1 MPERRLYDHNQRNPH
16 RLPPAWN
23 AAGPVRSN
31 SSEGIHPM
39 NKTVLTLTLSA
50 ALLAGPLSARA
61 DHRPEQIPHLDHVF
75 VIMME
80 NHAYAQ
86 IIGNANAPFI
96 NQYAQS
102 ANLATNYFGVGHPSL
117 TNYLETVGGSNFGIE
132 NDNYPNWH
140 GALSDP
146 NRNAPLSGTGTD
158 LETPAAIAPFNTD
171 IPAAPYVAKTIADQ
185 LVERGLSWKTYQ
197 ESLPA
202 SGEIDRVDYSDGSF
216 SNLSAV
222 DQTKVQKLYAVK
234 HNPFAYFANVQ
245 EGSDPRISLN
255 NMAGF
260 DGLNGLYADL
270 RAGRVANF
278 SFIAPNQCHDMHS
291 APGGSALC
299 TADATVVQMGDEA
312 VKQIV
317 TAIKGS
323 KAWKQGRNAI
333 VVTWDEND
341 FGSDPNQVV
350 TIVDTNYGAKGV
362 TSNQPYSHFS
372 LLKTLEASF
381 ELPCL
386 NHACDSNVKLM
397 ADMF

>member
-1 MPERRLYDHNQRNPH
+1 
-16 RLPPAWN
+16 
-23 AAGPVRSN
+23 
-31 SSEGIHPM
+31 M
-39 NKTVLTLTLSA
+39 NKTVLTMTLSA
-50 ALLAGPLSARA
+50 AMLCGSVSVHA
-61 DHRPEQIPHLDHVF
+61 DHRSQQIPHLDHVF

-80 NHAYAQ
+80 NHAYSQ

-96 NQYAQS
+96 NQYARA

-140 GALSDP
+140 GTLADP
-146 NRNAPLSGTGTD
+146 NRNLPLSGTGTD
-158 LETPAAIAPFNTD
+158 LATLAAIAPFNIE
-171 IPAAPYVAKTIADQ
+171 IPGATYVAKTIADQ

-202 SGEIDRVDYSDGSF
+202 SGEIDQVDYSDGNF

-222 DQTKVQKLYAVK
+222 DQAKVQKLYAVK
-234 HNPFAYFANVQ
+234 HNPFVYFANVQ
-245 EGSDPRISLN
+245 ESSDPRISLSN
-255 NMAGF
+255 VARF

-270 RAGRVANF
+270 RSGRVANF
-278 SFIAPNQCHDMHS
+278 SFIAPNQCHDMHG
-291 APGGSALC
+291 AGGGSALC
-299 TADATVVQMGDEA
+299 TVDTNLVQMGDEA
-312 VKQIV
+312 VREIV

-323 KAWKQGRNAI
+323 KVWRQGRNAI

-350 TIVDTNYGAKGV
+350 TIVDTNYGANGV
-362 TSNQPYSHFS
+362 TSSQPYSHFS
-372 LLKTLEASF
+372 LLKTLEAGF

-386 NHACDSNVKLM
+386 NHACDSDVKLM
-397 ADMF
+397 TDLF